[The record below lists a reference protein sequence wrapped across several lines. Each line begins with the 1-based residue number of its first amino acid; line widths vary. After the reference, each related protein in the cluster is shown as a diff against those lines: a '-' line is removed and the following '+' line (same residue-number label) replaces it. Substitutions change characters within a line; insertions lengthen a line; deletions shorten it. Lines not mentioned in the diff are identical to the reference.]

1 MTKICTIIK
10 AVAVICVMYAGIMAL
25 VAIWIVNRQE
35 IRDGLRAAQNVIF
48 G

>member
-10 AVAVICVMYAGIMAL
+10 AAAVICAMYAGIMIL
-25 VAIWIVNRQE
+25 VAVWTVNRQE